1 MMTALM
7 KMMRHG
13 ALVLLAVLM
22 VACGGIES
30 PTRDSEPASD
40 TPLSLGNAGTTSAGG
55 GPVALTAIHS
65 GSGTGTVSWQL
76 AAGSPG
82 SLSATSGDSVNYLPP
97 PIGTLV
103 SPTTVTVNASLGGT
117 SASATIT
124 VNPTPAGIY
133 LTSGTLNGFGN
144 LDGTGSAARFFIW
157 DVANLAVD
165 SGGNAFVADAL
176 STTVRKITPQGVVT
190 TYAGRFG
197 TTASS
202 DGTLASA
209 TFANP
214 SAIALDRSDNLYV
227 ADSTQIRKITP
238 AGTVTTL
245 ARAGNAE
252 IQGLAVAADGSVYAA
267 ASNIL
272 YRVTPEGSVTTVA
285 GRGTGNFVDSPNGFG
300 ILAGIALDASGNLIA
315 ADYARNVIWQITPAG
330 TVTTVAGTANT
341 DGNTDGAGTS
351 ALFRSPAGVAI
362 DAAGRIF
369 VADAL
374 NRTIRVI
381 TRSGNGATVATF
393 AGRNTTGR
401 FGLGAAIDGSAGVAE
416 FAWPYGLA
424 VNAAGELL
432 VGDGSAIRKVGTGGA
447 VSTVAGVL
455 VNFNAVDGAS
465 GNAGFDWN
473 PYGGALWSDTGGT
486 LYLADAATSTIRKIA
501 LNGTVTTVAGA
512 LYAEGS
518 ADGAASAARFSNP
531 RGVVGDASGNLYV
544 SDNGN
549 NTIRKIA
556 ADGTVSTLAG
566 STGARGTADGT
577 GSAARF
583 TALDG
588 IVLDAAGNLFVI
600 DNQSGTVAIRK
611 VTPAGVVTTLTG
623 VDADYAEALA
633 IDPSGN
639 LYLAGY
645 DQAVIHKIAPDG
657 SQSVLAGS
665 VGERGS
671 ADGTGAAAR
680 FNWIGGLT
688 TDPAGNLYAIDTE
701 NGTIRKITPAGVVTT
716 VAGTLGKVGP
726 TNTSA
731 ALPGLLPATWAIRYV
746 GPNTLALLGDNGIF
760 KVILP

>member
-30 PTRDSEPASD
+30 PTRDSELGSD

-55 GPVALTAIHS
+55 NPVALTAIH
-65 GSGTGTVSWQL
+65 SGTGTVSWQL

-97 PIGTLV
+97 PIGTLA
-103 SPTTVTVNASLGGT
+103 SPTTVTVNASIGGT

-133 LTSGTLNGFGN
+133 LASGTLNGFGN
-144 LDGTGSAARFFIW
+144 LDGTGSAARFFLW

-214 SAIALDRSDNLYV
+214 SAVAVDRSDNLYV
-227 ADSTQIRKITP
+227 GDSIQIRKITP

-245 ARAGNAE
+245 ARTGNAE

-267 ASNIL
+267 ASNIV

-285 GRGTGNFVDSPNGFG
+285 GRGTGSFVDSPNGFG
-300 ILAGIALDASGNLIA
+300 VLAGIAVDASGNLIA
-315 ADYARNVIWQITPAG
+315 ADYARNVIWQITPQG

-401 FGLGAAIDGSAGVAE
+401 FGLGAAIDGNASVAE

-501 LNGTVTTVAGA
+501 PNGTVTTVAGA

-518 ADGAASAARFSNP
+518 ADGAASAARFSAP

-566 STGARGTADGT
+566 STGASGTADGT

-600 DNQSGTVAIRK
+600 DNQSGMVAIRK
-611 VTPAGVVTTLTG
+611 ITPAGVVTTLTS

-645 DQAVIHKIAPDG
+645 DQAVIHKIAPNG